1 MGTLGTCF
9 TLQDPPYD
17 FSLGPFYRFCVT
29 DNEGKKLG
37 APQASAFL
45 TMYNMIHGSGH
56 MPLHAP
62 NTDNYALAAAGA
74 FVE

>member
-1 MGTLGTCF
+1 M
-9 TLQDPPYD
+9 
-17 FSLGPFYRFCVT
+17 V
-29 DNEGKKLG
+29 KLAFELKPLSQSKLEVNC

-56 MPLHAP
+56 MPLHPP